1 MVNKYYRA
9 GQIMLINLSKV
20 NIVVDFG
27 FGFNN
32 MNMIRDTIEDP
43 PPSKRKQGDIESIKK
58 MQMKK
63 FFINGRVCK

>member
-43 PPSKRKQGDIESIKK
+43 PLPSENKEI
-58 MQMKK
+58 
-63 FFINGRVCK
+63 